1 MDTKTFLNW
10 LEKHP
15 DAKLMC
21 ETCGKKLGMDLIVD
35 GFENHIKCMKLG
47 KPKADVI
54 KDGLGKFTGQSRK
67 NF

>member
-1 MDTKTFLNW
+1 MNTTEFQKW
-10 LEKHP
+10 LKEHP
-15 DAKLMC
+15 KAVRDC
-21 ETCGKKLGMDLIVD
+21 QTCGKKLGMDLIVD